1 MLSAR
6 RLAILAVLMGIT
18 ILLAV
23 ARAVQVQVLDSPRY
37 VAQANYQ
44 QTQTRY
50 TQSPRGAIFDRSGNL
65 LAISNRAYIV
75 RADVRTLTDTMAVST
90 ALAPALGQSVEDVRR
105 NLDAIVV
112 DGNSVTPTLS
122 TIVAFDLSPRVTN
135 QLTETLKQMK
145 RGGLLIDETWGRDY
159 PQGMIA
165 GPTLGFVSLQ
175 PTGYSGVE
183 GFYNSELSA
192 ATGQRTERSR
202 MDVLAI
208 TPTASG
214 SDVVLTLDL
223 TLQSYVEDR
232 LAQAIQ
238 DTGAP
243 SGTII
248 VMESKTGA
256 ILAAASYPSYDPNRA
271 LQMASDGQIGLLKDR
286 AVSELYEPGSVI
298 KVATMAIALEAGQI
312 TTSTWMTDTGR
323 LIVDGKRIYN
333 SDRSRH
339 GIVDME
345 DILAKSLNVPTAQI
359 ALDMGA
365 DAFYNRFRLFGFG
378 SRSGIDLGDEASG
391 VLRTPSDVQWS
402 RTDLATNSY
411 GQGMSATPFQVINA
425 LNVIANDGV
434 LMQPYIVKEWREPNG
449 RVITRQPVP
458 KGRVVSPATALELRK
473 VMAIATRRGTPKAL
487 IKGYTVAGKTGTAD
501 WYSQGIKQDT
511 TIVTYV
517 GFVPAEDPK
526 ITVLVKLDQPA
537 SSRWAAET
545 TVPIFHDVAERACQI
560 MGVPPD
566 VLK

>member
-6 RLAILAVLMGIT
+6 RIAILAILMGIT

-37 VAQANYQ
+37 SAQANYQ

-65 LAISNRAYIV
+65 LAISNRAFIV
-75 RADVRTLTDTMAVST
+75 RADARVITDTAAVSV
-90 ALAPALGQSVEDVRR
+90 ALAPALGRPVEQVRMQ
-105 NLDAIVV
+105 LDAIVV

-122 TIVAFDLSPRVTN
+122 TIVAFNLPPSVTE
-135 QLTETLKQMK
+135 QLTRTLSQMG
-145 RGGLLIDETWGRDY
+145 RGGLLIDETWGRTY
-159 PQGMIA
+159 PQGIVA

-175 PTGYSGVE
+175 PTGYSGIE

-192 ATGQRTERSR
+192 ETGERKERSR
-202 MDVLAI
+202 MDMMVV

-223 TLQSYVEDR
+223 TLQAFVENR

-243 SGTII
+243 SGTVI
-248 VMESKTGA
+248 VMETKTGA
-256 ILAAASYPSYDPNRA
+256 ILASASYPAYDPNRA
-271 LQMASDGQIGLLKDR
+271 LEMAGEGQIGLLKDR

-298 KVATMAIALEAGQI
+298 KIATMAIALENGQI
-312 TTSTWMTDTGR
+312 TTSTLMTDTGR

-365 DAFYNRFRLFGFG
+365 DKFYDRFRLFGFG
-378 SRSGIDLGDEASG
+378 NRTGIDLGDEASG
-391 VLRTPSDVQWS
+391 VLRTPSDVAWS

-411 GQGMSATPFQVINA
+411 GQGMSSTPYQVINS

-458 KGRVVSPATALELRK
+458 KGRVISPATARELRK
-473 VMAIATRRGTPKAL
+473 VMAIATRRGTPKAQ

-560 MGVPPD
+560 MGVPPN

>member
-1 MLSAR
+1 
-6 RLAILAVLMGIT
+6 MGIT
-18 ILLAV
+18 ILLAA
-23 ARAVQVQVLDSPRY
+23 ARAIQVQVLESPKY

-50 TQSPRGAIFDRSGNL
+50 TQSPRGAIFDRSGSL

-75 RADVRTLTDTMAVST
+75 RADARALTDTTSVAV
-90 ALAPALGQSVEDVRR
+90 ALAPAIGQPVEQIRKQ
-105 NLDAIVV
+105 LDAIVV

-122 TIVAFDLSPRVTN
+122 TIVAFDLAPSVTN
-135 QLTETLKQMK
+135 QLTKTLEQMD

-159 PQGMIA
+159 PQGAIA

-183 GFYNSELSA
+183 GFYNSELSSE
-192 ATGQRTERSR
+192 TGERKELGR
-202 MDVLAI
+202 MDVLVV

-223 TLQSYVEDR
+223 TLQSYVENR

-238 DTGAP
+238 ETGAP
-243 SGTII
+243 SGTVI

-256 ILAAASYPSYDPNRA
+256 ILASASYPNYDPNRA
-271 LQMASDGQIGLLKDR
+271 LEMASEGQIGLLKGR
-286 AVSELYEPGSVI
+286 AVSEVYEPGSVMKI
-298 KVATMAIALEAGQI
+298 ATMAVALETGQI
-312 TTSTWMTDTGR
+312 TTSTLMTDTGR
-323 LIVDGKRIYN
+323 LVIDGKRIYN

-365 DAFYNRFRLFGFG
+365 DKFYNRFRLFGFG
-378 SRSGIDLGDEASG
+378 NRTGIDLGDEASG
-391 VLRTPSDVQWS
+391 VLRTPSDVNWS
-402 RTDLATNSY
+402 RTDLATNSF
-411 GQGMSATPFQVINA
+411 GQGMSATPYQVINA
-425 LNVIANDGV
+425 LNAIANDGV

-449 RVITRQPVP
+449 HMIKRQPVT
-458 KGRVVSPATALELRK
+458 KVRVVSPATARTLRS
-473 VMAIATRRGTPKAL
+473 VMAIATRRGTPKAE

-501 WYSQGIKQDT
+501 WYLQGIKQDT

-517 GFVPAEDPK
+517 GFVPAEDPQ
-526 ITVLVKLDQPA
+526 ITVLVKLDQPTK
-537 SSRWAAET
+537 SPWAAET
-545 TVPIFHDVAERACQI
+545 TVPVFHDVAERACQI
-560 MGVPPD
+560 IGVPPN

>member
-6 RLAILAVLMGIT
+6 RIAILAVLMGII

-23 ARAVQVQVLDSPRY
+23 ARAIQVQVVESPKY

-50 TQSPRGAIFDRSGNL
+50 TQSPRGAIFDRSGSL
-65 LAISNRAYIV
+65 LAISNRAFIV
-75 RADVRTLTDTMAVST
+75 RADARALTDTAGVAT
-90 ALAPALGQSVEDVRR
+90 ALAPALGKSVEDVRK

-122 TIVAFDLSPRVTN
+122 TIVAFDLSPSVTQ
-135 QLTETLKQMK
+135 QLTETLKTMG

-159 PQGMIA
+159 PQGAVA

-175 PTGYSGVE
+175 PTGYSGIE

-192 ATGQRTERSR
+192 ETGQRTERSR
-202 MDVLAI
+202 MDVTVV

-223 TLQSYVEDR
+223 TLQTFVENR
-232 LAQAIQ
+232 IAQAVQ
-238 DTGAP
+238 ETGAP
-243 SGTII
+243 SGTVI
-248 VMESKTGA
+248 VMETKTGA

-271 LQMASDGQIGLLKDR
+271 LEMASEGQIGLLKDR

-298 KVATMAIALEAGQI
+298 KIATMAIALETGQI
-312 TTSTWMTDTGR
+312 TTSTLMTDTGR

-333 SDRSRH
+333 SDRSKH

-345 DILAKSLNVPTAQI
+345 DILARSLNVPTAMI
-359 ALDMGA
+359 ALDMGPEK
-365 DAFYNRFRLFGFG
+365 FYNRFRLFGFG
-378 SRSGIDLGDEASG
+378 NRTGIDLGDEASG
-391 VLRTPSDVQWS
+391 ILRTPSDVDWS
-402 RTDLATNSY
+402 RTDLATNSF
-411 GQGMSATPFQVINA
+411 GQGMSSTPFQVINS
-425 LNVIANDGV
+425 LNAIANDGV

-449 RVITRQPVP
+449 RIIARQPVP
-458 KGRVVSPATALELRK
+458 KGRVISPATARALRE

-487 IKGYTVAGKTGTAD
+487 IHGYTVAGKTGTAD
-501 WYSQGIKQDT
+501 WYLQGIKQDT

-517 GFVPAEDPK
+517 GFVPAEDPQ
-526 ITVLVKLDQPA
+526 ITVLVKLDQPT
-537 SSRWAAET
+537 SSKWAAET
-545 TVPIFHDVAERACQI
+545 TVPVFHDVAERACQI
-560 MGVPPD
+560 MGVPPN

>member
-6 RLAILAVLMGIT
+6 RIAILAVLMGIT

-23 ARAVQVQVLDSPRY
+23 ARAVQVQVLDSPKY

-65 LAISNRAYIV
+65 LAISNRAFIV
-75 RADVRTLTDTMAVST
+75 RADARVLTDTASVST
-90 ALAPALGQSVEDVRR
+90 ALAPAIGQSVEQVKRQ
-105 NLDAIVV
+105 LDAIVV
-112 DGNSVTPTLS
+112 DGRSVTPTLS
-122 TIVAFDLSPRVTN
+122 TIVAFDLSPSVTE
-135 QLTETLKQMK
+135 QLTKTLASLG

-159 PQGMIA
+159 PQGMTA
-165 GPTLGFVSLQ
+165 GPALGFVSLQ
-175 PTGYSGVE
+175 PTGYSGIE
-183 GFYNSELSA
+183 GFYNSELSSE
-192 ATGQRTERSR
+192 TGQRQERSR
-202 MDVLAI
+202 LDVTMV
-208 TPTASG
+208 TPTVSG

-223 TLQSYVEDR
+223 TLQAYVENR

-238 DTGAP
+238 ETGAP
-243 SGTII
+243 SGTVI
-248 VMESKTGA
+248 VMETKTGA
-256 ILAAASYPSYDPNRA
+256 ILASASYPSYDPNRA
-271 LQMASDGQIGLLKDR
+271 LEMASQGQIGLLKDR

-298 KVATMAIALEAGQI
+298 KIATMAIALEAGQI
-312 TTSTWMTDTGR
+312 TTTTLMTDTGR

-345 DILAKSLNVPTAQI
+345 DLLAKSLNVPTAQI
-359 ALDMGA
+359 ALDMGE
-365 DAFYNRFRLFGFG
+365 DAFYRRFRLFGFG
-378 SRSGIDLGDEASG
+378 NRTGIDLGDEASG
-391 VLRTPSDVQWS
+391 VLRTPSDVDWS

-411 GQGMSATPFQVINA
+411 GQGMSSTPYQLINS

-449 RVITRQPVP
+449 RVIKRQPVA
-458 KGRVVSPATALELRK
+458 KGRVISPATARDLRG
-473 VMAIATRRGTPKAL
+473 VMAIATRRGTPKAM

-501 WYSQGIKQDT
+501 WYLQGIKQDT

-517 GFVPAEDPK
+517 GFVPADDPK
-526 ITVLVKLDQPA
+526 ITVLVKLDQPT
-537 SSRWAAET
+537 SSVWAGET
-545 TVPIFHDVAERACQI
+545 TVPLFHDVAERACQI
-560 MGVPPD
+560 MGVAPN

>member
-1 MLSAR
+1 
-6 RLAILAVLMGIT
+6 
-18 ILLAV
+18 
-23 ARAVQVQVLDSPRY
+23 
-37 VAQANYQ
+37 
-44 QTQTRY
+44 
-50 TQSPRGAIFDRSGNL
+50 
-65 LAISNRAYIV
+65 
-75 RADVRTLTDTMAVST
+75 
-90 ALAPALGQSVEDVRR
+90 
-105 NLDAIVV
+105 
-112 DGNSVTPTLS
+112 
-122 TIVAFDLSPRVTN
+122 
-135 QLTETLKQMK
+135 
-145 RGGLLIDETWGRDY
+145 LLIDQTWGRDY
-159 PQGMIA
+159 PQGMVA

-175 PTGYSGVE
+175 PTGYSGIE
-183 GFYNSELSA
+183 GFYNSELSS

-202 MDVLAI
+202 MDVLVV

-223 TLQSYVEDR
+223 TLQTFVENR

-238 DTGAP
+238 ETGAP

-256 ILAAASYPSYDPNRA
+256 ILASASYPAYDPNRA
-271 LQMASDGQIGLLKDR
+271 LEMASEGQIGLLKDR
-286 AVSELYEPGSVI
+286 AVSEVYEPGSVI
-298 KVATMAIALEAGQI
+298 KVATMAVALELGQL
-312 TTSTWMTDTGR
+312 TTSTLMTDTGR

-365 DAFYNRFRLFGFG
+365 DKFYDRFRLFGFG
-378 SRSGIDLGDEASG
+378 NRTGIDLGDEASG
-391 VLRTPSDVQWS
+391 ILRTPSDVAWS

-411 GQGMSATPFQVINA
+411 GQGMSSTPYQVINA
-425 LNVIANDGV
+425 LNAIANDGV

-449 RVITRQPVP
+449 RVIAKQPVP
-458 KGRVVSPATALELRK
+458 KGRVISPATAQELRK
-473 VMAIATRRGTPKAL
+473 VMAIATRRGTPKAM

-501 WYSQGIKQDT
+501 WYLQGIKQDT

-526 ITVLVKLDQPA
+526 ITVLVKLDQPTQ
-537 SSRWAAET
+537 SRWAAET
-545 TVPIFHDVAERACQI
+545 TVPVFRDVAERACQI
-560 MGVPPD
+560 MGVPPN